1 MRDREHLTKL
11 FKIVNKV
18 VLLCI
23 GSQFTNYQSLFMAT
37 PIPMMIYI
45 IKKRQSLRTD
55 FFMDLSMKGS
65 EF

>member
-37 PIPMMIYI
+37 PIPMMILYH
-45 IKKRQSLRTD
+45 KKKISREGLTS
-55 FFMDLSMKGS
+55 
-65 EF
+65 